1 MIWLYILAYFF
12 VVTCLVSIMLAVQED
27 NRSRKRRKHF
37 LERREEYYRTG
48 R

>member
-1 MIWLYILAYFF
+1 MIYVYILAYFF
-12 VVTCLVSIMLAVQED
+12 VVTCLVSIMLAYQED
-27 NRSRKRRKHF
+27 KRYKRRKHF